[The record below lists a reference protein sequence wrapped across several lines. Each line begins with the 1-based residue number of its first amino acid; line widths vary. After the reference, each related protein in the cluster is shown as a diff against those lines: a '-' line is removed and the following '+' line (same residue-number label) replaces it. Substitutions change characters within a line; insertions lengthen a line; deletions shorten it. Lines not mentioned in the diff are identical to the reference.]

1 MVFQVGPFEFKS
13 REACRRHLSGM
24 LEAWWKKAE
33 ITGSDRDLLD
43 ALLERHPGVL
53 QKRGAGVLRFFVSTA
68 EPRGRCFWV
77 WRVDGTAEHFS
88 FMECLKPTSSH
99 AKLRTA
105 CREAVAPSVHAF
117 KLAAFSDGM
126 ATCAET
132 GALLQWSGAHVDH
145 IEPFHAL
152 ADQWIDANGIN
163 AGHLAEDTAQTYAD
177 RFADPAMAEAFRV
190 HHDRVARLRIVSV
203 AVNLSKGGR

>member
-24 LEAWWKKAE
+24 LESWWKKAE

-43 ALLERHPGVL
+43 ALLERHPGVV

-77 WRVDGTAEHFS
+77 WRVDGTSEHFS
-88 FMECLKPTSSH
+88 FMECLKPTSTH

-117 KLAAFSDGM
+117 KLAAFAEGM

-145 IEPFHAL
+145 IGPFHVI
-152 ADQWIDANGIN
+152 ADEWIAATGID
-163 AGHLAEDTAQTYAD
+163 AGHLAADTAQT
-177 RFADPAMAEAFRV
+177 FADKFAAPAVAEAFRV